1 MTQICKILLLF
12 SLFIISSFTANAQTL
27 IIDKA
32 SDSYS
37 ENFDIPITID
47 SISFNNFQLK
57 LSTNDPSVVINQ
69 VILNKKFAQGA
80 LQFDSN
86 GNNYRISYI
95 AKSPITISKAE
106 KLFDL
111 RLNTSNRFSEASL
124 VSIDEINFYD
134 HTQIQNVTQRT
145 RPSTVNQFVFFK
157 DDTVVFGILML
168 ALGFVFYTESKKEGF
183 WPKFY
188 KFIPGLLMCYMIP
201 AIFNSLGLISA
212 DVSKTYHIASRY
224 LLPASL
230 VLLTISIDLK
240 AVFNLGWKALVMF
253 FTGTIGII
261 IGGPIA
267 ILIVSIFSPESVGG
281 AGFDA
286 VWRGLST
293 LAGSWIGGG
302 ANQAAMLEIY
312 GYNQELYGG
321 MVLVDIVVANIWMAV
336 LILGIGKRKKID
348 EWLKADNTAINELQ
362 QKVQNFSE
370 KIIRIP
376 SLGDLMIILALAF
389 VAVGIAHYSAELI
402 SSFLTNTF
410 ESVSDSRSALFSF
423 GSQFF
428 WLISIATLI
437 GVLLSFTKAKNFE
450 GAGASKVGSVFIY
463 ILVATIGMKMDL
475 GKIFENPGLIFIGLV
490 WMTIHAILLIIIAK
504 LIKAPYFFL
513 AVGSQANVGGAA
525 SAPVVAAAFHPSLA
539 SVGAL
544 LAIFGYVI
552 GTYGAILSAELMRIV
567 SAG

>member
-1 MTQICKILLLF
+1 MTHFCKILLLF
-12 SLFIISSFTANAQTL
+12 ALFAMSTFTAKAQTL

-32 SDSYS
+32 NNSYS

-57 LSTNDPSVVINQ
+57 LSTHDPSVTINQ
-69 VILNKKFAQGA
+69 VILNKKFAEGS

-95 AKSPITISKAE
+95 AKSPITISKEE

-111 RLNTSNRFSEASL
+111 KLNTAKRFTDASL
-124 VSIDEINFYD
+124 VSVDEINFYN
-134 HTQIQNVTQRT
+134 HTQFQQVTQRT

-188 KFIPGLLMCYMIP
+188 KYIPGLLMCYMIP
-201 AIFNSLGLISA
+201 AVFNSLGLISA
-212 DVSKTYHIASRY
+212 DVSQTYYIASRY

-253 FTGTIGII
+253 FTGTVGII

-286 VWRGLST
+286 VWRGLAT

-336 LILGIGKRKKID
+336 LLLGIGKRKKID
-348 EWLKADNTAINELQ
+348 QWLNADNTAINELQ

-376 SLGDLMIILALAF
+376 SLSDLMIILTLAF
-389 VAVGIAHYSAELI
+389 VAVGIAHYSAEII
-402 SSFLTNTF
+402 SAFLTNTF
-410 ESVSDSRSALFSF
+410 EAVGDSRSALFSF